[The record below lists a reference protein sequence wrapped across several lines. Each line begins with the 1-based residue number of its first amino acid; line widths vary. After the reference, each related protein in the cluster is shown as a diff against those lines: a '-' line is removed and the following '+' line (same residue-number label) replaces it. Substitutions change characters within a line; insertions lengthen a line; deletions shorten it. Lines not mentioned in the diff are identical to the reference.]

1 MPRHRGPDWLSDPLV
16 NGEKSKVP
24 ERIDMILELV
34 REQREGQA
42 KTNALLGDLRSDM
55 AGVKTALEGQ
65 QASTAL
71 LQGQVNTLFDRQRQ
85 IEQQAQQI
93 PQIERE
99 LNAAAVRYDG
109 IEKRVRTLETD
120 ASRAGVVTGAVSSS
134 AKELL
139 KWVLSIAAGAIAF
152 VAGWFVSR

>member
-1 MPRHRGPDWLSDPLV
+1 
-16 NGEKSKVP
+16 
-24 ERIDMILELV
+24 MILELV

-85 IEQQAQQI
+85 VEQQAQQI

-109 IEKRVRTLETD
+109 IEKRVRALETD